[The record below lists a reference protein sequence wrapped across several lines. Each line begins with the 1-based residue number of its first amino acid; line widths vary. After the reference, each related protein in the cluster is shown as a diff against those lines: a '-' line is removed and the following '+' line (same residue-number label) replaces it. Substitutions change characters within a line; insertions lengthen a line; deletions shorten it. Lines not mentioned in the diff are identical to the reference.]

1 MAALATS
8 GGGIKFGTSGGRNAR
23 LNRVRNEKKRREKG
37 RDKEKKC
44 TLSKPK
50 FKERER
56 GREIATGKRIKRE
69 KKERKEERK
78 PVG

>member
-1 MAALATS
+1 MAGARGKFGDATN

-23 LNRVRNEKKRREKG
+23 LNRVQNEKKRREKG

-56 GREIATGKRIKRE
+56 EGGR
-69 KKERKEERK
+69 
-78 PVG
+78 